1 MDEVGTKYII
11 FLNVERS
18 PKDIFAYDP
27 EAFSTLS
34 PN

>member
-11 FLNVERS
+11 FLNAESS
-18 PKDIFAYDP
+18 PKYILAYEP